1 MKIEELFES
10 VDGSVDAGD
19 IMIYALSTCG
29 FCKRALAFL
38 RDNSIKFRYIYF
50 DDLQSEEKSEIRE
63 HLRNTFN
70 ETVRFPFLVY
80 NNERCLVGFDEDEW
94 KSLLGIGS

>member
-1 MKIEELFES
+1 MFEF

-19 IMIYALSTCG
+19 VTIYALSTCG

-38 RDNSIKFRYIYF
+38 RENSIKFKYIYF
-50 DDLQSEEKSEIRE
+50 DDLQGDVKSEIRE
-63 HLRNTFN
+63 HLIGTFN
-70 ETVRFPFLVY
+70 ETLRFPFLVH

-94 KSLLGIGS
+94 KSLLGIQS